1 MKAEI
6 FKTIQITGSSTSGS
20 DEAITA
26 AVDKAA
32 ETVRNLRWFKV
43 TETRG
48 HIENGKIA
56 HWQVTIDLGIYVRLR
71 RLEPRR
77 MVPTMAATNRRGP
90 NSRRAGRVWKRS
102 TQSS

>member
-1 MKAEI
+1 MKAEV

-26 AVDKAA
+26 AIEKAA

-56 HWQVTIDLGIYVRLR
+56 HWQVTIDLGFTLD
-71 RLEPRR
+71 
-77 MVPTMAATNRRGP
+77 
-90 NSRRAGRVWKRS
+90 
-102 TQSS
+102 

>member
-1 MKAEI
+1 MKAEV

-26 AVDKAA
+26 AIEKAA

-48 HIENGKIA
+48 HIENGKVA
-56 HWQVTIDLGIYVRLR
+56 HWQVTIDLGFTLD
-71 RLEPRR
+71 
-77 MVPTMAATNRRGP
+77 
-90 NSRRAGRVWKRS
+90 
-102 TQSS
+102 

>member
-1 MKAEI
+1 MLLQALETHRSFLQLHTWRVIMKAEV

-26 AVDKAA
+26 AVEKAA

-56 HWQVTIDLGIYVRLR
+56 HWQVTIDLGFTLD
-71 RLEPRR
+71 
-77 MVPTMAATNRRGP
+77 
-90 NSRRAGRVWKRS
+90 
-102 TQSS
+102 